1 MHTFELI
8 CEIPKNAYC
17 HLEQNLPLL
26 VSKEEFV
33 KRTNYYSKKG
43 IEQIELITHIEY
55 DKKNYQ
61 KKIIWQNYYLVLR
74 CNPSIIMGD
83 SKVFLL
89 DMDKYTAD
97 EIIKGFFKRIYEIN
111 EFRYIGLHKFEISA
125 FKIRRV
131 DIAKDILVKN
141 PAIIIWLC
149 NMSFPYK
156 HCQMNQNLF
165 HKNRDI
171 LYHESCY
178 FSNKSRTINFY
189 NKYAEINNN
198 RKEIDLDEQEKI
210 RKTVRFEIQIKKKVF
225 PIFLRNIVLKDP

>member
-8 CEIPKNAYC
+8 CEISREAYC
-17 HLEQNLPLL
+17 YLEQNLPSLS
-26 VSKEEFV
+26 SKKEFV

-43 IEQIELITHIEY
+43 IEQIELIAHIEY
-55 DKKNYQ
+55 DKKNHQ
-61 KKIIWQNYYLVLR
+61 KKIIWQSYYLVLR

-111 EFRYIGLHKFEISA
+111 EFRYIRLHKFKISD

-141 PAIIIWLC
+141 PAIIVWLC

-156 HCQMNQNLF
+156 HCQMTRNLF
-165 HKNRDI
+165 HKDRDI
-171 LYHESCY
+171 LYYESCY
-178 FSNKSRTINFY
+178 FSNKSRTVNFY
-189 NKYAEINNN
+189 NKHAEIINN
-198 RKEIDLDEQEKI
+198 RKETDADEQEEIK
-210 RKTVRFEIQIKKKVF
+210 KLVRFEIQIKKKVF
-225 PIFLRNIVLKDP
+225 PIFLISIVLKDP